1 MTDTDKYTEWQRQQI
16 ELEKDIVAERTKRFY
31 LPILNRIKKEKGV
44 STLKV
49 LDVGC
54 GNGEGVK
61 VINDH
66 KLYCIGIDHGF
77 RKEEWYSLGLQD
89 RFVVANGNKLPFKD
103 GMFDVVISCG
113 VIEHIGAVGDSRE
126 LLPNYKEL
134 RKEFA
139 EELIRV
145 TSATGSLIIT
155 TPNRLSPVDFWHGPF
170 IMGMR
175 FHLPTDYF
183 CLSVG
188 DLKYIFDVGSKTR
201 KMRVLP
207 LSGLF
212 MYKRYK
218 HRLLTRVMVSV
229 FNVIVSIISIERFE
243 FLRRGCLAPF
253 IVARIDK

>member
-1 MTDTDKYTEWQRQQI
+1 MTNTDRYTEWQKQQI

-44 STLKV
+44 NTLKV

-61 VINDH
+61 VFNDH
-66 KLYCIGIDHGF
+66 NLYCIGVDHGF
-77 RKEEWYSLGLQD
+77 RKEEWHSLDLED
-89 RFVVANGNKLPFKD
+89 RFIVANGNKLPFKD
-103 GMFDVVISCG
+103 GVFDVVVSCG
-113 VIEHIGAVGDSRE
+113 VIEHIGAVGDSRQ
-126 LLPNYKEL
+126 LVSDYKRL
-134 RKEFA
+134 RKQFA

-145 TSATGSLIIT
+145 TAPSGSLIIT
-155 TPNRLSPVDFWHGPF
+155 TPNRLFPIDFWHGPF

-175 FHLPTDYF
+175 FHSPWDYF

-188 DLKYIFDVGSKTR
+188 DLKHIFDVGAKT
-201 KMRVLP
+201 KKITALP
-207 LSGLF
+207 LNGLF

-218 HRLLTRVMVSV
+218 QRLITRLMSSA
-229 FNVIVSIISIERFE
+229 FNVIVPIISIERFE
-243 FLRRGCLAPF
+243 FLRRGCFAPF